1 MNYSEGQYYVS
12 EIFQSIQG
20 EGNYSGVNSL
30 FIRFQFC
37 NLTCSWC
44 DTKYSW
50 NENSGKYSLYNSES
64 LKNIIKESKSKHIIF
79 TGGEPL
85 LHKLD
90 DLIVDGKKIH
100 VETNGTIIPT
110 EPLKL
115 QMGSTLI
122 SRQAMNHTKIKNFNF
137 VVSPKLSNSRQKI
150 NEESISYWS
159 QQDNCIFKFIVQVK
173 EDIEEVVQ
181 FLKIHNIDNQKV
193 YIGLE
198 GYNLQSQLQPDLVDE
213 IVNQGF
219 NFSPRLHIML
229 WGIQRGK

>member
-1 MNYSEGQYYVS
+1 MNSTKGLYYVS

-20 EGNYSGVNSL
+20 EGNYAGANSL

-50 NENSGKYSLYNSES
+50 NENSGKYSLYDSES
-64 LKNIIKESKSKHIIF
+64 LKNIIKESKSHHVIF

-90 DLIVDGKKIH
+90 DLIVEGKKFH

-110 EPLKL
+110 EALKL
-115 QMGSTLI
+115 QMGSTLL
-122 SRQAMNHTKIKNFNF
+122 SREPMDLELIKNFNF
-137 VVSPKLSNSRQKI
+137 VVSPKLSNSRQKV
-150 NEESISYWS
+150 NEESILYLS
-159 QQDNCIFKFIVQVK
+159 QLDNGIFKFIVQVK
-173 EDIEEVVQ
+173 EDLDEVVQ
-181 FLKIHNIDNQKV
+181 FLKKYNIDNQKV

-198 GYNLQSQLQPDLVDE
+198 GYNLQSQLQPQLVDE
-213 IVNQGF
+213 IVKLGF
-219 NFSPRLHIML
+219 NFSPRLHIIL